1 MDKLMPLGSHPAM
14 SKYISSA
21 LSRPS
26 TLPEPFHGANSLNV
40 FKEAIENGRQFLPA
54 RYQKPYVDILNAAL
68 LQAEEALKPLG
79 SRATARRQ
87 AVFAQLESVFTVL
100 AAPIVQLSG
109 SKYQKE
115 LKAFLALSSNLFRRF
130 IDDDQIQIKSSS
142 KLKLLYPDLDP
153 LAFFTA
159 DQSGPYA
166 LAATRELPLTIIA
179 KPIAQATCLPLWL
192 ADGHEVAGHGI
203 HNLVDGLQ
211 SDLQAAIRKSIAKA
225 FDDKKVKVSTTS
237 IALPARGK
245 TFFSGLLGGQKTL
258 TAREFMCELFGAW
271 VSETS
276 ADAAGLINMGPLFVD
291 AGMLLLSASRS
302 SGGLSC
308 TSEYDSQ
315 TGFAEYP
322 MDLVRVL
329 LTIEMV
335 RKLPIKDAAV
345 YAAALHERL
354 VAIMGGALPAN
365 VSWVRNSGSY
375 VLTLPLADL
384 RAVLPVVADAVLNSK
399 LPSLSNQSLADVMTW
414 TEEDE
419 QLVRE
424 VSLQLEKGD
433 ASVDIVVD
441 ARHIVSASLL
451 AVERAS
457 TKRDF
462 AKLAERIQATGI
474 QALADIY
481 DSQCLLCLPS
491 QNVSSETD
499 ATTSLTDLVRM
510 VKGVKNIR
518 GR

>member
-1 MDKLMPLGSHPAM
+1 MDKLIPLGSHPVM

-26 TLPEPFHGANSLNV
+26 TLPQPFQAASSLDE
-40 FKEAIENGRQFLPA
+40 FKAAIENGRQFLPA

-68 LQAEEALKPLG
+68 MQAEEALKPLG
-79 SRATARRQ
+79 PRATARRQ

-109 SKYQKE
+109 SKHQKE

-130 IDDDQIQIKSSS
+130 IEDEQFTTASQ
-142 KLKLLYPDLDP
+142 LKLLYPDLDP
-153 LAFFTA
+153 LAFFTS
-159 DQSGPYA
+159 DQSGPYT
-166 LAATRELPLTIIA
+166 LGATRELPLTIIA

-203 HNLVDGLQ
+203 HHLVEGLQ
-211 SDLQAAIRKSIAKA
+211 ADIQKAIRAAVRKA
-225 FDDKKVKVSTTS
+225 FDEKRVKVSTQSVT
-237 IALPARGK
+237 LPAKGK
-245 TFFSGLLGGQKTL
+245 TFFSGLLGEQKTL
-258 TAREFMCELFGAW
+258 TTRDFMCELFGAW
-271 VSETS
+271 VSEIS

-291 AGMLLLSASRS
+291 AGMLLLSASRHN
-302 SGGLSC
+302 GGLST

-315 TGFAEYP
+315 SGFAEYP

-335 RKLPIKDAAV
+335 RKLPINDATV
-345 YAAALHERL
+345 YASALHERL
-354 VAIMGGALPAN
+354 VAIMGGALPSS
-365 VSWVRNSGSY
+365 VSWLRKSGSQ
-375 VLTLPLADL
+375 VLNMPLADL
-384 RAVLPVVADAVLNSK
+384 RAALPTVAEAVLKSK
-399 LPSLSNQSLADVMTW
+399 LSSLANQSLSDVMNW
-414 TEEDE
+414 TETDE

-424 VSLQLEKGD
+424 VSSQLEKGD
-433 ASVDIVVD
+433 TAVDIVVD
-441 ARHIVSASLL
+441 ARHIVSASLM

-462 AKLAERIQATGI
+462 AKIAERIQKTGI

-491 QNVSSETD
+491 QKDTSETE
-499 ATTSLTDLVRM
+499 ATTSLTDLVRLVRE
-510 VKGVKNIR
+510 VKDLR

>member
-1 MDKLMPLGSHPAM
+1 MDKLMPLGDHPAM

-26 TLPEPFHGANSLNV
+26 TLPQQFQGADSLDL

-79 SRATARRQ
+79 PRATARRQ

-115 LKAFLALSSNLFRRF
+115 LKAFLALTSNLFRRF
-130 IDDDQIQIKSSS
+130 IEDEQLKTST

-211 SDLQAAIRKSIAKA
+211 TDLSAAIRAAVGKA
-225 FDDKKVKVSTTS
+225 FDDKKVKVSTATV
-237 IALPARGK
+237 ALPARGK
-245 TFFSGLLGGQKTL
+245 TFFSGLLAGQKTL

-271 VSETS
+271 VQEIS

-291 AGMLLLSASRS
+291 AGMLLLSASRI
-302 SGGLSC
+302 SGGLSS
-308 TSEYDSQ
+308 TSQYDSQ

-329 LTIEMV
+329 FNIEMV
-335 RKLPIKDAAV
+335 RKLPIKDAPV
-345 YAAALHERL
+345 YAAALLARL
-354 VAIMGGALPAN
+354 TEIMGGALPAN
-365 VSWVRNSGSY
+365 VSWLRKAGST
-375 VLTLPLADL
+375 VLTLPLSDL
-384 RAVLPVVADAVLNSK
+384 RAILPTVAEAVLKAK
-399 LPSLSNQSLADVMTW
+399 LPSLSNQSLTDVMTW
-414 TEEDE
+414 TETDE

-424 VSLQLEKGD
+424 VSVQLENGD
-433 ASVDIVVD
+433 ANVDIVVD

-451 AVERAS
+451 AVERVS

-462 AKLAERIQATGI
+462 ARQAERIQATGI
-474 QALADIY
+474 QALSDIY
-481 DSQCLLCLPS
+481 DNQCLLCLPA
-491 QNVSSETD
+491 QKDHPATV
-499 ATTSLTDLVRM
+499 ATTSLTDLVRLVRE
-510 VKGVKNIR
+510 VKDIR

>member
-1 MDKLMPLGSHPAM
+1 MDKLIPLGSHPVM

-26 TLPEPFHGANSLNV
+26 TLPEPFHGASRLDA
-40 FKEAIENGRQFLPA
+40 FKAAIENGRQFLPA
-54 RYQKPYVDILNAAL
+54 RYQKPYVDVLNAAL

-79 SRATARRQ
+79 PRATARRQ

-130 IDDDQIQIKSSS
+130 IEDEQITSAT
-142 KLKLLYPDLDP
+142 KLKLLYPNLDP
-153 LAFFTA
+153 LAFFTV

-166 LAATRELPLTIIA
+166 LGATRELPLTIIA

-211 SDLQAAIRKSIAKA
+211 SDIQKAIRAAIRRA
-225 FDDKKVKVSTTS
+225 FDDKKVKTATQAVS
-237 IALPARGK
+237 LPARGK
-245 TFFSGLLGGQKTL
+245 TFFSGLLGEQKTL
-258 TAREFMCELFGAW
+258 STRDFMCELFGAW
-271 VSETS
+271 VSEIS

-291 AGMLLLSASRS
+291 AGMLLLSGSRHN
-302 SGGLSC
+302 GGLST

-322 MDLVRVL
+322 MDLVRVM

-335 RKLPIKDAAV
+335 RKLPIKDAPV
-345 YAAALHERL
+345 YASALHDRL
-354 VAIMGGALPAN
+354 VAIMGGALPTH
-365 VSWVRNSGSY
+365 VSWTRKSGSN
-375 VLTLPLADL
+375 VLNMPLADL
-384 RAVLPVVADAVLNSK
+384 RAVLPTVADAVLKSK
-399 LPSLSNQSLADVMTW
+399 LASLSNHSLTDVMTW
-414 TEEDE
+414 TEADE

-424 VSLQLEKGD
+424 VSLQLEQGD
-433 ASVDIVVD
+433 ANVDIVVD
-441 ARHIVSASLL
+441 ARHIVSASLM

-462 AKLAERIQATGI
+462 AKTAERIQATGI

-491 QNVSSETD
+491 QKDASETD
-499 ATTSLTDLVRM
+499 ATTSLTDLVRL
-510 VKGVKNIR
+510 VKEVKNLR

>member
-26 TLPEPFHGANSLNV
+26 TLPKPFRGASSLDG
-40 FKEAIENGRQFLPA
+40 FKQAIENGRQFLPL

-79 SRATARRQ
+79 SRAVARRQ
-87 AVFAQLESVFTVL
+87 AVFEQLESVFTVL

-109 SKYQKE
+109 SKYQQE
-115 LKAFLALSSNLFRRF
+115 LKAFLALTSNLYRRF
-130 IDDDQIQIKSSS
+130 IEDEQVKTAT
-142 KLKLLYPDLDP
+142 KLKFLFPELDP
-153 LAFFTA
+153 LAFFTT

-179 KPIAQATCLPLWL
+179 KPINQASCLPLWL

-203 HNLVDGLQ
+203 HNLVEGLQ
-211 SDLQAAIRKSIAKA
+211 SDMSKAIRSAVGKA
-225 FDDKKVKVSTTS
+225 FDDRKVRVSTAS
-237 IALPARGK
+237 VALPARGK
-245 TFFSGLLGGQKTL
+245 TFFSGLLGGTKTL
-258 TAREFMCELFGAW
+258 TAREFMRELFVAW
-271 VSETS
+271 VSEIS

-291 AGMLLLSASRS
+291 AGMLLLTASRT
-302 SGGLSC
+302 SGGLSSA
-308 TSEYDSQ
+308 SEYDSQ

-335 RKLPIKDAAV
+335 RKLPIKDAGV
-345 YAAALHERL
+345 YAQALHDRL
-354 VAIMGGALPAN
+354 VAIMGGTLPTH
-365 VSWVRNSGSY
+365 VSWLRKSGST
-375 VLTLPLADL
+375 VLDLPLSDL
-384 RAVLPVVADAVLNSK
+384 RAILPTVADAVLKSK
-399 LPSLSNQSLADVMTW
+399 LPSLSNQSLTDVMTW
-414 TEEDE
+414 TEDDE
-419 QLVRE
+419 AIVRE

-433 ASVDIVVD
+433 ANVDIVVD
-441 ARHIVSASLL
+441 PRHIVSASLL

-491 QNVSSETD
+491 QKDDSSETD
-499 ATTSLTDLVRM
+499 ATTSLTDLVRLVRE
-510 VKGVKNIR
+510 VKDLR

>member
-1 MDKLMPLGSHPAM
+1 MDKLMPLGSHLAM

-26 TLPEPFHGANSLNV
+26 TLPQPFQGADSLDR
-40 FKEAIENGRQFLPA
+40 FKAAIENGRQFLPA

-79 SRATARRQ
+79 PRAVARRQ

-109 SKYQKE
+109 SKYQQE
-115 LKAFLALSSNLFRRF
+115 LKAFLALTSNLYRRF
-130 IDDDQIQIKSSS
+130 IEEEQVTSAS
-142 KLKLLYPDLDP
+142 KLTLLYPELDP
-153 LAFFTA
+153 LAFFTV

-179 KPIAQATCLPLWL
+179 KPISQASCLPLWL

-211 SDLQAAIRKSIAKA
+211 SDLQAAIRKAIGKA

-245 TFFSGLLGGQKTL
+245 TFFSGLLGEQKTL
-258 TAREFMCELFGAW
+258 TAREFMRELFGAW
-271 VSETS
+271 VSEIS

-291 AGMLLLSASRS
+291 AGMLLLSASRK
-302 SGGLSC
+302 SGGLSS

-329 LTIEMV
+329 FNIEMV
-335 RKLPIKDAAV
+335 RKMPIRDAGI
-345 YAAALHERL
+345 YAQALHERL
-354 VAIMGGALPAN
+354 VAIMGGALPAH
-365 VSWVRNSGSY
+365 VSWTRKSGST
-375 VLTLPLADL
+375 VLNLPLSDVRAIL
-384 RAVLPVVADAVLNSK
+384 PTVAEAVLASK
-399 LPSLSNQSLADVMTW
+399 LKSLSNQSLTDVMTW

-433 ASVDIVVD
+433 ANVDIVVD

-474 QALADIY
+474 KALADIY

-491 QNVSSETD
+491 QKDDSSTN

-510 VKGVKNIR
+510 VKGVKNLR